1 MVKVSMKVLSVIAI
15 ALQFVALFISIV
27 IVCNPQPVYQIL
39 GAPED
44 VFGITVVPFVTLIS
58 LAIPLLWFGGGAA
71 FVLFTQ
77 QVSVVGKIAVIISI
91 VMYCISNLALNYVSV
106 WENIIVGRSG
116 TYRLAALSTIRSA
129 ISWVTGPLTT
139 AAFVLVVLVA
149 GGYIWQKNA
158 RV

>member
-1 MVKVSMKVLSVIAI
+1 MVSKSMRILACIAI
-15 ALQFVALFISIV
+15 ALQIVALFSGIV
-27 IVCNPQPVYQIL
+27 IVCNPKPAYQIL

-44 VFGITVVPFVTLIS
+44 VFGITVVPFVTMIS
-58 LAIPLLWFGGGAA
+58 LVIPLLWFGVVAA
-71 FVLFTQ
+71 FVFFTHK
-77 QVSVVGKIAVIISI
+77 VSVVGKIATIISI
-91 VMYCISNLALNYVSV
+91 VMYCIFNLAFNYASA

-149 GGYIWQKNA
+149 GGYIWQKNG
-158 RV
+158 RE